1 MTGLF
6 FPAERP
12 GRFIECL
19 TTLSYIAFMLNPV
32 TSVRRFFR
40 GLGPVEQ
47 AQIVAST
54 AVVVTMATILTSM
67 AATGQAPRFMDFI
80 SILAV
85 GLIGFTSVYFSVLNY
100 RRLDDQR
107 RQLIAINNVAHA
119 VNRSVP
125 LDEVL
130 STALANMTSVLNTRW
145 GWIYLLEGE
154 TLVLHSATEPAI
166 DFLAHASP
174 PGNPHMLWLDQPRV
188 ARERLRKQGGPIP
201 PPLKQLGIQSW
212 TSIPLRTKETI
223 AGVLVIAGT
232 SYRLFAPKQA
242 ELVDAISSTVSIAIH
257 NAWLFDRLRQSE
269 HQYADLFEN
278 APDLYLSVDRHHA
291 IVGCNRSGAEMLGII
306 AQTLLGKPFE
316 CLFDPVRAE
325 AVRQMV
331 DRMFAEGRVLKD
343 VEEHVVSPRGTRL
356 AVLLNS
362 SLVFDDAGAVRTARI
377 VARDIT
383 ERKKME
389 GALLHAQKIDSIG
402 NLAGGIAHD
411 FNNILAAIMGSA
423 SIMRRHLS
431 DRVRL
436 AKYVEIIESSARRG
450 SSLTRQ
456 LLTFARK
463 TETIAA
469 PVDIHALI
477 HETLDLFQRSVTKDI
492 TVRTNLFPDPI
503 TVNGDDGQIQQALLN
518 LFLNA
523 RDAMPEKGVLTIDT
537 IPVPGSAPPAG
548 APANLTGPFVEI
560 RITDTGRGI
569 PREIQDRIFEP
580 FFTTK
585 DNGTGLGLSVVYGVL
600 QNHGGYITLESSEGN
615 GTTFS
620 LFLPRQSAAA
630 PGAGRKRPH
639 RLPRGT
645 ENILVIDDEPPV
657 CEIAQDLLT
666 SLGYTVY
673 IAHNG
678 QEGVEFYRTRRASV
692 DLILLDIN
700 MPVMSGTEA
709 FEHLRAINP
718 HIRVLI
724 VTGYGRGAADTPRF
738 SSEVN
743 GFVQK
748 PFQIETLAFKVR
760 KVLDQRTFQEKAAT
774 P

>member
-1 MTGLF
+1 
-6 FPAERP
+6 
-12 GRFIECL
+12 
-19 TTLSYIAFMLNPV
+19 MLNPV
-32 TSVRRFFR
+32 TTVRRFLR

-54 AVVVTMATILTSM
+54 AVVVTMVTILSAM
-67 AATGQAPRFMDFI
+67 AATGQAPRLMDFI

-85 GLIGFTSVYFSVLNY
+85 GLIGFTSVYFSLLNS

-107 RQLIAINNVAHA
+107 RQLIAINTVADS
-119 VNRSVP
+119 VNRIVT

-130 STALANMTSVLNTRW
+130 TTAITNMTSVLGTRW
-145 GWIYLLEGE
+145 GWIYLLEDDR
-154 TLVLHSATEPAI
+154 LVMHGAMEPEL
-166 DFLAHASP
+166 DFLAYVSL
-174 PGNPHMLWLDQPRV
+174 PGEPLVRWLDQPRV
-188 ARERLRKQGGPIP
+188 ERERLRDNSGHIP
-201 PPLKQLGIQSW
+201 PSLKQHGIQSW
-212 TSIPLRTKETI
+212 TSIPLRTKDTI
-223 AGVLVIAGT
+223 TGLLAIAGT
-232 SYRLFAPKQA
+232 SYDLLGPKQA
-242 ELVDAISSTVSIAIH
+242 ELVEAIGNTVSIAIH
-257 NAWLFDRLRQSE
+257 NARLFDRLRQSE
-269 HQYADLFEN
+269 HRYADLFEN
-278 APDLYLSVDRHHA
+278 APDIYLSIDRQHA
-291 IVGCNRSGAEMLGII
+291 IVGCNRSGAEMLGVN
-306 AQTLLGKPFE
+306 AQAILGAPFE
-316 CLFDPVRAE
+316 SLFDA
-325 AVRQMV
+325 AHTDALRQMV

-343 VEEHVVSPRGTRL
+343 VEEHVVSPRGTHL

-362 SLVFDDAGAVRTARI
+362 SLVFDDTGVGRTARI

-389 GALLHAQKIDSIG
+389 AAILHAQKIDSIG

-411 FNNILAAIMGSA
+411 FNNILAAILGSA
-423 SIMRRHLS
+423 SIMRRHPS

-436 AKYVEIIESSARRG
+436 AKYVEIIETSARRG

-477 HETLDLFQRSVTKDI
+477 HETLDLFSRSVTKDI
-492 TVRTNLFPDPI
+492 TVRTNLSAEQI

-523 RDAMPEKGVLTIDT
+523 RDAMPDKGVLTVST
-537 IPVPGSAPPAG
+537 APVPGATPPAG

-560 RITDTGRGI
+560 RIADTGRGI
-569 PREIQDRIFEP
+569 PREIQNRIFEP

-600 QNHGGYITLESSEGN
+600 QNHGGYITLESSEGQ
-615 GTTFS
+615 GASFS
-620 LFLPRQSAAA
+620 LFLPRHTAAV
-630 PGAGRKRPH
+630 PGPGRKRP
-639 RLPRGT
+639 RRFPRGT

-673 IAHNG
+673 IAHDG
-678 QEGVEFYRTRRASV
+678 REGVEFYRSRRANV
-692 DLILLDIN
+692 DLVLLDIN

-718 HIRVLI
+718 HVRVII
-724 VTGYGRGAADTPRF
+724 VTGYGKGAVDTPQF

-743 GFVQK
+743 GFVPK
-748 PFQIETLAFKVR
+748 PFQIETLASKVR
-760 KVLDQRTFQEKAAT
+760 KVLDQHTFQEDAGKQ
-774 P
+774 

>member
-1 MTGLF
+1 
-6 FPAERP
+6 
-12 GRFIECL
+12 
-19 TTLSYIAFMLNPV
+19 MLNPV
-32 TSVRRFFR
+32 TSVRRFFH

-47 AQIVAST
+47 AQVVAST
-54 AVVVTMATILTSM
+54 AVVVTMMTILSAM
-67 AATGQAPRFMDFI
+67 AATGQAPRLMDFI

-85 GLIGFTSVYFSVLNY
+85 GLIGFTSVYFSLLNS

-107 RQLIAINNVAHA
+107 RQLIAINTVAES
-119 VNRSVP
+119 VNRIVT

-130 STALANMTSVLNTRW
+130 STAIANMTSVLGTRW
-145 GWIYLLEGE
+145 GWIYLLEDDR
-154 TLVLHSATEPAI
+154 LVMHGATEPEL
-166 DFLAHASP
+166 DFLAYASF
-174 PGNPHMLWLDQPRV
+174 PGEALVRWLDQPRV
-188 ARERLRKQGGPIP
+188 ERERLRDNGGHIP
-201 PPLKQLGIQSW
+201 PTLKQHGIQSW
-212 TSIPLRTKETI
+212 TSIPLRTKDTI

-232 SYRLFAPKQA
+232 SYDLLGPKQA
-242 ELVDAISSTVSIAIH
+242 ELVEAIGNTVSIAIH
-257 NAWLFDRLRQSE
+257 NARLFDLLRQSE
-269 HQYADLFEN
+269 HRYADLFEN
-278 APDLYLSVDRHHA
+278 APDLYLSVDRQHA
-291 IVGCNRSGAEMLGII
+291 IVGCNRSGAEMLGVS
-306 AQTLLGKPFE
+306 AQSILGRPFE
-316 CLFDPVRAE
+316 CLFDAARTE

-343 VEEHVVSPRGTRL
+343 VEEHVVSPRGIHL
-356 AVLLNS
+356 AVLVNS
-362 SLVFDDAGAVRTARI
+362 SLVFDDAGVGRTARI

-389 GALLHAQKIDSIG
+389 AALLHAQKIDSIG

-411 FNNILAAIMGSA
+411 FNNILAAILGSA

-492 TVRTNLFPDPI
+492 TVRTNLSDEQI

-523 RDAMPEKGVLTIDT
+523 RDAMPEKGVLTIAT
-537 IPVPGSAPPAG
+537 AAVPGTARPAG
-548 APANLTGPFVEI
+548 APENLSGPFVEI

-569 PREIQDRIFEP
+569 PRKIQDRIFEP

-600 QNHGGYITLESSEGN
+600 QNHGGFITLESNEGQ
-615 GTTFS
+615 GTSFS
-620 LFLPRQSAAA
+620 LFLPRHTAAA
-630 PGAGRKRPH
+630 PGAARKRPQ

-673 IAHNG
+673 IAHDG
-678 QEGVEFYRTRRASV
+678 REGVEFYRTRRANI

-718 HIRVLI
+718 HVRVII
-724 VTGYGRGAADTPRF
+724 VTGYGKGSVDTPRF

-748 PFQIETLAFKVR
+748 PFQIETLASKVR
-760 KVLDQRTFQEKAAT
+760 KVLDQRTFQEDAGKQ
-774 P
+774 

>member
-1 MTGLF
+1 
-6 FPAERP
+6 
-12 GRFIECL
+12 
-19 TTLSYIAFMLNPV
+19 MLNPV

-40 GLGPVEQ
+40 DLGPVEQ

-54 AVVVTMATILTSM
+54 AVVVTMVTILSAM
-67 AATGQAPRFMDFI
+67 AVTEQTPRFMDFI

-85 GLIGFTSVYFSVLNY
+85 GLIGLASVYFSLINS

-107 RQLIAINNVAHA
+107 RQLIAINTVADA
-119 VNRSVP
+119 VNRILP

-130 STALANMTSVLNTRW
+130 HTAIINITSVLNTPW
-145 GWIYLLEGE
+145 GWVYLLEGDR
-154 TLVLHSATEPAI
+154 LVLRSTTDGSF
-166 DFLAHASP
+166 DFLEVAAGS
-174 PGNPHMLWLDQPRV
+174 GEPHSRWLGQPRV
-188 ARERLRKQGGPIP
+188 ERERLRESANRIIP
-201 PPLKQLGIQSW
+201 AFKERGIQSW
-212 TSIPLRTKETI
+212 TAIPLRTKEMT
-223 AGVLVIAGT
+223 AGVLIVAGT
-232 SYRLFAPKQA
+232 SYDLLAPKQA
-242 ELVDAISSTVSIAIH
+242 ELVEAIGNTVGIAIH
-257 NAWLFDRLRQSE
+257 NARLFDRLRQSE
-269 HQYADLFEN
+269 GQYADLFEN
-278 APDLYLSVDRHHA
+278 APDLYISVDRQHV
-291 IVGCNRSGAEMLGII
+291 IVGCNRSGARMLGVP
-306 AQTLLGKPFE
+306 AHQVTGRPFE
-316 CLFDPVRAE
+316 SLFDTSRTE
-325 AVRQMV
+325 ALSHMI
-331 DRMFAEGRVLKD
+331 DRMFAEGRDLKGA
-343 VEEHVVSPRGTRL
+343 EEHLVTPQGAHL
-356 AVLLNS
+356 DVLLNS
-362 SLVFDDAGAVRTARI
+362 SLVFDEAGTGRTARI

-389 GALLHAQKIDSIG
+389 AAILHAQKIDSIG

-411 FNNILAAIMGSA
+411 FNNILAAILGSA

-463 TETIAA
+463 TQTIAA
-469 PVDIHALI
+469 PIDINALI
-477 HETLDLFQRSVTKDI
+477 LETLDLFQRSVTKDI
-492 TVRTNLFPDPI
+492 SVRTILSPELV

-523 RDAMPEKGVLTIDT
+523 RDAMAEKGEITVSTI
-537 IPVPGSAPPAG
+537 VVSEAAPPTAVSHG
-548 APANLTGPFVEI
+548 HAGPFVEI
-560 RITDTGRGI
+560 RVADTGCGI

-600 QNHGGYITLESSEGN
+600 QNHGGYVTLESATGA

-620 LFLPRQSAAA
+620 IFLPRHTASPQSVE
-630 PGAGRKRPH
+630 RKRPQ

-657 CEIAQDLLT
+657 CEIANDLLS

-673 IAHNG
+673 LAHNG
-678 QEGVEFYRTRRASV
+678 HEGVEFYRSHRATV

-709 FEHLRAINP
+709 FEHLRTINP
-718 HIRVLI
+718 HVKVII
-724 VTGYGRGAADTPRF
+724 VTGYGKGAVDTPRL

-748 PFQIETLAFKVR
+748 PFQIETLAIKVR
-760 KVLDQRTFQEKAAT
+760 KVLDQRSFQEETTT